1 MADLFIY
8 TVSIN
13 INNFGFNSY
22 NILGLADILFSILV
36 STTIY
41 FWSLIVNFIHIEISS
56 CNICRILNFKW
67 AIIDWLPHVAYTP
80 RISTHKNDTL
90 RRDPHT
96 FIDFVSHSL
105 FSVMPHES
113 IQGWYKKRVSIYNQ
127 SKSIQINILHQPI
140 LISTYFV
147 RTKTIYWRSKV
158 KGDIFATN
166 KTKK

>member
-56 CNICRILNFKW
+56 CNICRILNFK
-67 AIIDWLPHVAYTP
+67 
-80 RISTHKNDTL
+80 
-90 RRDPHT
+90 
-96 FIDFVSHSL
+96 
-105 FSVMPHES
+105 
-113 IQGWYKKRVSIYNQ
+113 
-127 SKSIQINILHQPI
+127 
-140 LISTYFV
+140 
-147 RTKTIYWRSKV
+147 
-158 KGDIFATN
+158 
-166 KTKK
+166 